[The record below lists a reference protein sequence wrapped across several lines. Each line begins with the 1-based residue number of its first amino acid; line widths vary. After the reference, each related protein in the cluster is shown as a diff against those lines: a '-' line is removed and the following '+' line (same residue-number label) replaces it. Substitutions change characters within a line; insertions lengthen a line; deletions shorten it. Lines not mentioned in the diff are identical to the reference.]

1 MNDLTTQADTL
12 QQALDQAD
20 IDLSSRPIDAPL
32 SKEKPISVADTYLPI
47 YSLNRSMQQMY
58 VMQQILLKKDSFSSL
73 NQYLL
78 FQT

>member
-32 SKEKPISVADTYLPI
+32 SKK
-47 YSLNRSMQQMY
+47 NRSQ
-58 VMQQILLKKDSFSSL
+58 
-73 NQYLL
+73 
-78 FQT
+78 